1 MMRDIYHLAR
11 LSRQQ
16 QETLNLQNL
25 VSLYRFGKR
34 QSPWEQLNHSKLK
47 GTKETLKLRV
57 KVRIKPLRQSIK
69 F

>member
-1 MMRDIYHLAR
+1 MTDFVTLTDGIVRDIYHLAR

-34 QSPWEQLNHSKLK
+34 HLL
-47 GTKETLKLRV
+47 GAV
-57 KVRIKPLRQSIK
+57 KS
-69 F
+69 